1 MLPRLSVTGPLNG
14 QSKYCTTYSGTA
26 ISKALTRLKQ
36 ERKRDIDMTEQLIER
51 RAERWHLKK
60 EIQLTHVIS
69 TIVVIGAV
77 LAYVSKIEQR
87 LTIVETQLMAQR
99 DATLLQR
106 AQLERM
112 DAKLDRLIERGSK

>member
-1 MLPRLSVTGPLNG
+1 MEAVT
-14 QSKYCTTYSGTA
+14 
-26 ISKALTRLKQ
+26 
-36 ERKRDIDMTEQLIER
+36 ER

-69 TIVVIGAV
+69 TLVLVGAV

-87 LTIVETQLMAQR
+87 LTIVETQLLAQR
-99 DATLLQR
+99 DAAVLQR

>member
-1 MLPRLSVTGPLNG
+1 
-14 QSKYCTTYSGTA
+14 
-26 ISKALTRLKQ
+26 
-36 ERKRDIDMTEQLIER
+36 MTEILNDR

-69 TIVVIGAV
+69 TILLIVAIFS
-77 LAYVSKIEQR
+77 YVSKIEQR

-99 DATLLQR
+99 DAAILQR

-112 DAKLDRLIERGSK
+112 DAKLDRLIERGTK

>member
-1 MLPRLSVTGPLNG
+1 
-14 QSKYCTTYSGTA
+14 
-26 ISKALTRLKQ
+26 
-36 ERKRDIDMTEQLIER
+36 MTEPER
-51 RAERWHLKK
+51 QAERWHLKK

-69 TIVVIGAV
+69 TIIVIGAV

-87 LTIVETQLMAQR
+87 LTIVETQLLAQR
-99 DATLLQR
+99 DATILQR

>member
-1 MLPRLSVTGPLNG
+1 MEAVT
-14 QSKYCTTYSGTA
+14 
-26 ISKALTRLKQ
+26 
-36 ERKRDIDMTEQLIER
+36 ER

-69 TIVVIGAV
+69 TLLLVGAV

-87 LTIVETQLMAQR
+87 LTIVETQMLAQH
-99 DATLLQR
+99 DTAVLQR
-106 AQLERM
+106 AQLEKM

>member
-1 MLPRLSVTGPLNG
+1 MVSSEPL
-14 QSKYCTTYSGTA
+14 A
-26 ISKALTRLKQ
+26 
-36 ERKRDIDMTEQLIER
+36 ER

-69 TIVVIGAV
+69 TLILVGAV

-87 LTIVETQLMAQR
+87 LTIVETQLLSQR
-99 DATLLQR
+99 DTAVLQR

>member
-1 MLPRLSVTGPLNG
+1 METVT
-14 QSKYCTTYSGTA
+14 
-26 ISKALTRLKQ
+26 
-36 ERKRDIDMTEQLIER
+36 ER

-60 EIQLTHVIS
+60 EIQLSHVIS

-87 LTIVETQLMAQR
+87 LTIVETQLMAQH
-99 DATLLQR
+99 DAAVLQR
-106 AQLERM
+106 AQLEKM

>member
-1 MLPRLSVTGPLNG
+1 MEAVT
-14 QSKYCTTYSGTA
+14 
-26 ISKALTRLKQ
+26 
-36 ERKRDIDMTEQLIER
+36 ER

-69 TIVVIGAV
+69 TLVLVGAV

-87 LTIVETQLMAQR
+87 LTIVETQLLAQR
-99 DATLLQR
+99 DAAILQR

>member
-1 MLPRLSVTGPLNG
+1 LNHNSAVT
-14 QSKYCTTYSGTA
+14 
-26 ISKALTRLKQ
+26 
-36 ERKRDIDMTEQLIER
+36 KRDIDMTEQLIES

>member
-1 MLPRLSVTGPLNG
+1 MPDLLSD
-14 QSKYCTTYSGTA
+14 SK
-26 ISKALTRLKQ
+26 
-36 ERKRDIDMTEQLIER
+36 
-51 RAERWHLKK
+51 AERWHLKK

-87 LTIVETQLMAQR
+87 LTIVETQLLAQR
-99 DATLLQR
+99 DATLQQR

>member
-1 MLPRLSVTGPLNG
+1 METLV
-14 QSKYCTTYSGTA
+14 
-26 ISKALTRLKQ
+26 
-36 ERKRDIDMTEQLIER
+36 ER
-51 RAERWHLKK
+51 RSERWHLKK

-87 LTIVETQLMAQR
+87 LTIVETQLLAQR
-99 DATLLQR
+99 DAAILQR

-112 DAKLDRLIERGSK
+112 DAKLDRLIERGGK